1 MHLIY
6 HDRDFEFERRLLMQQ
21 YPDRETLGT
30 VYQNL
35 RVLTKHKEPVE
46 LEMFIS
52 STVQS
57 KSISE
62 DTILNALTVLAE
74 LKLVTN
80 HMNSNKI
87 EVLSSKKCQLN
98 ASKIYQYGEEIKMM
112 SEDFTGIL
120 RKNSEDIWERINYE
134 FGKLNSI
141 D

>member
-1 MHLIY
+1 
-6 HDRDFEFERRLLMQQ
+6 MQQ
-21 YPDRETLGT
+21 YPDRETLGV

-62 DTILNALTVLAE
+62 DAILNALTVLAE

-80 HMNSNKI
+80 HLNSNKI